1 MAINLKNYDFFA
13 KSIEPIFLTYL
24 TDRASGVRNS
34 GASTIPSLA
43 KVFGDQ
49 WVSTFIPKLD

>member
-1 MAINLKNYDFFA
+1 MAINLKVIILLFQNYDFFA

-34 GASTIPSLA
+34 GAATIPSLA
-43 KVFGDQ
+43 KVFG
-49 WVSTFIPKLD
+49 